1 MSLRVL
7 AVDDNRDAV
16 ESLEMLLQSEGY
28 QTRIAH
34 NGVEALRI
42 FQTWNPEIVILDIG
56 MPGFD
61 GYEVAQRIRA
71 LKPREQVLL
80 IAFTGWSQ
88 KHHVERAFAAGFDH
102 HIVKPGEPGALLKI
116 LRAWTRRPL
125 ATS

>member
-1 MSLRVL
+1 MSQRVL
-7 AVDDNRDAV
+7 AVDDNHDAV
-16 ESLEMLLQSEGY
+16 ESLGILLHAEGY
-28 QTRIAH
+28 ETRTAI

-42 FQTWNPEIVILDIG
+42 FQAWNPEIVILDIG

-80 IAFTGWSQ
+80 IALTGWSQ

-102 HIVKPGEPGALLKI
+102 HIVKPGDPGALIKM
-116 LRAWTRRPL
+116 LRAWSGRPL